1 MSCKKNVC
9 PEGLSTCCGDCIRK
23 ELDACKGNCDRLVRQ
38 EECVNYTDKS
48 AARQQRRIEKKAEW
62 RMVIWMAILLMIVL
76 SVLGFAIHQSYKNA
90 EYIDKIKSGQ
100 SVAAEQSASI
110 PKGSI
115 KQITYSI
122 SDLEVMSN

>member
-1 MSCKKNVC
+1 MTCKKRVC

-23 ELDACKGNCDRLVRQ
+23 ELVACKGNCDRAARQ
-38 EECVNYTDKS
+38 EECVNYIDKS
-48 AARQQRRIEKKAEW
+48 AARQQRQIEKKTER

-100 SVAAEQSASI
+100 SVAAEQSASAY
-110 PKGSI
+110 ST
-115 KQITYSI
+115 ITTTSI
-122 SDLEVMSN
+122 SNFGGACND